1 MCNARRF
8 AAPLCIAAV
17 LCLALALS
25 QSGCAVV
32 AYLTAQIHGPEKIP
46 AKYTLDASLK
56 TLVLV
61 DAPRSP
67 EVVKRLLTQAL
78 NKELVARELL
88 KDVVPYADVVALRTR
103 TPEYNRLAVTEV
115 GEKLGASNVI
125 CVHINTFQLKDNPL
139 DVLWHGQMETR
150 VKVVAVTD
158 GNTTARLWPTDS
170 PAGHAV
176 GPVQR
181 DETTNAS
188 GAYATALTKSLCAE
202 MADEIAK
209 LFYRHDRT
217 GIHAYGDRPT
227 DADAIQQ

>member
-1 MCNARRF
+1 MTSNATRL
-8 AAPLCIAAV
+8 AAALCIA
-17 LCLALALS
+17 LALT

-46 AKYTLDASLK
+46 AQYTLDKSPK

-67 EVVKRLLTQAL
+67 EVVKRTLTQAL
-78 NKELVARELL
+78 NKELTARKLL
-88 KDVVPYADVVALRTR
+88 GNLVPYADVVALRTR

-115 GEKLGASNVI
+115 GEKLGAKTVI
-125 CVHINTFQLKDNPL
+125 CVHISTFKLKDNPM
-139 DVLWHGQMETR
+139 DVMWHGQMETR
-150 VKVVAVTD
+150 VKVVAVTTD
-158 GNTTARLWPTDS
+158 NTSARLWPTDS

-176 GPVQR
+176 GPVER

-188 GAYATALTKSLCAE
+188 DVYATALTKSLCTE
-202 MADEIAK
+202 MADKVAK
-209 LFYRHDRT
+209 LFYRHNRT

-227 DADAIQQ
+227 DAEAIKH

>member
-1 MCNARRF
+1 MSNTHRF
-8 AAPLCIAAV
+8 AVA
-17 LCLALALS
+17 LCLAVAMT

-46 AKYTLDASLK
+46 AKYTLDETQR
-56 TLVLV
+56 TLILV

-67 EVVKRLLTQAL
+67 EVVKRTLTQAI
-78 NKELVARELL
+78 NKELTARGLL
-88 KDVVPYADVVALRTR
+88 GEVVPYGDVVALRTR

-115 GEKLGASNVI
+115 GEKLGAQNVI
-125 CVHINTFQLKDNPL
+125 CVHISTFKLKDNPA

-150 VKVVAVTD
+150 VKVVAVVKD
-158 GNTTARLWPTDS
+158 NTSARLWPTDS
-170 PAGHAV
+170 PAGYSV

-181 DETTNAS
+181 DESTNAS
-188 GAYATALTKSLCAE
+188 SVYATALTKSLCTE
-202 MADEIAK
+202 MADEVAK